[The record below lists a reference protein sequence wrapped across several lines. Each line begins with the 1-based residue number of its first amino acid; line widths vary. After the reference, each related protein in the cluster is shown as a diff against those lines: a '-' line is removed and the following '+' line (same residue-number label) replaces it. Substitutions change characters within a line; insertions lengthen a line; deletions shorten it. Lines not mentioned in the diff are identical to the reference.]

1 MSTIIETREMN
12 AMVIFCRG
20 ILGMTPGKKDIHE
33 KYIASKAPDAKLMN
47 EEIAERGLN
56 EVINEE
62 KNVFPRTEEGIPF
75 IYDYQWKGYF
85 KEKCAFISRMKI
97 PGTKSPT
104 IKAYKKLIDGGVYVQ
119 DRRNII
125 NGPVLDETC
134 QRTLRANTPQG
145 ERISLANSEEIPYGS
160 TTEMTVETMT
170 KSEEDLVREWLSF
183 GIYHGTGQWRSSGKG
198 RFFWVEFDD
207 DGKVVGGNAKD
218 YLKKLEQ
225 HKEKLLKRL
234 ESNPQFAEDYE
245 IKIRDCDAE
254 IDLVSQYATAKKI

>member
-1 MSTIIETREMN
+1 MSTIIESREMN
-12 AMVIFCRG
+12 ARIIFCRG
-20 ILGMTPGKKDIHE
+20 ILGMTPGKKEIHE
-33 KYIASKAPDAKLMN
+33 KYIASKAPDAKLID

-85 KEKCAFISRMKI
+85 KEKCAFIAKI
-97 PGTKSPT
+97 PGTKSST
-104 IKAYKKLIDGGVYVQ
+104 VKAYKKLVDGRVFVQ

-134 QRTLRANTPQG
+134 QRTLRASTPQG

-170 KSEEDLVREWLSF
+170 KSEEDLVREWLSY

-198 RFFWVEFDD
+198 RFFWVEVNDA
-207 DGKVVGGNAKD
+207 GEVVGGNAKD
-218 YLKKLEQ
+218 YLKKLEK
-225 HKEKLLKRL
+225 HKEKLLQRL
-234 ESNPQFAEDYE
+234 ERNPQFAEDYE
-245 IKIRDCDAE
+245 TKIRDCDAE
-254 IDLVSQYATAKKI
+254 IDLVAPYAKAKTV